1 MTKYIKNPK
10 LKIRKETEGYVVYVP
25 LRGSFWFNETAIDI
39 FNLISDCDDAENI
52 AAALMTEYD
61 VSISENVKIEVE
73 KTMNILQM
81 IGCIKRVK
89 D

>member
-1 MTKYIKNPK
+1 
-10 LKIRKETEGYVVYVP
+10 
-25 LRGSFWFNETAIDI
+25 
-39 FNLISDCDDAENI
+39 
-52 AAALMTEYD
+52 MTEYD